1 MRNKRKY
8 VGDTNSG
15 GLKLSGLER
24 AQGLEAA
31 AFGS

>member
-8 VGDTNSG
+8 VGDTN
-15 GLKLSGLER
+15 LKLSGFER